1 MASNEAEVILSLKDL
16 LSGKLATIEQK
27 LDNVGRAGQT
37 AGENVS
43 QGFGI
48 GSMVGIGTAIAG
60 ITTLGSKILSV
71 GQTYE
76 NIRIQLKNLT
86 GTAQEAESV
95 FTQIKTDAQVSPFG
109 VEELARA
116 NTMMISTGLSTKEAR
131 LDILALSNAIA
142 FAGKGNDEFIR
153 MSANMQQ
160 IKNIGKATALDIKQF
175 GYAGIN
181 IYEALA
187 KATGKST
194 EEVKNMEVSYELLSF
209 ALREAQKEGGA
220 FAGGLTSMMGS
231 TSQKISNLGD
241 QLGVMFDNMF
251 IASKPFIDGVID
263 GLGTMFTFLQN
274 NAKELGLFALAIT
287 GVATAFMLYNLQQ
300 KISLGLAG
308 LSTIAT
314 IAQAVSLHGLR
325 FVVLSLIPAFA
336 SMWAVATLGISLLIP
351 ALMYL
356 YSEFQ
361 GFRDF
366 IDGFLAG
373 FIKVFKNIYSWFV
386 DNFIKPF
393 KGIFTSLFNG
403 DFKGVVENGIKA
415 LFAPFFSIL
424 DLLKGRIQEGVGEA
438 FNNAIAENYP
448 NLVQLQPKMGG
459 NSGLMPLG
467 QNDFLGDILKKNKN
481 EKSTVKNNFKT
492 EENKKLAKT
501 YESKITN
508 ISIGKLVEGL
518 SVTVIE
524 TKEIAPKIRE
534 EITKYLLT
542 AVNDV
547 NIITN

>member
-1 MASNEAEVILSLKDL
+1 MASNEAEVILSLRDL

-27 LDNVGRAGQT
+27 LDNVGRSGQT

-43 QGFGI
+43 KGFGI
-48 GSMVGIGTAIAG
+48 GSMVGIATAIAG

-86 GTAQEAESV
+86 GTAQDAESV

-181 IYEALA
+181 IYGALA

-251 IASKPFIDGVID
+251 IASKPFIDGIID
-263 GLGTMFTFLQN
+263 GLGTMFTFLQK
-274 NAKELGLFALAIT
+274 NAKELGLFALAIA
-287 GVATAFMLYNLQQ
+287 GVATAFILYNLQQ
-300 KISLGLAG
+300 KISLGLTG
-308 LSTIAT
+308 LSTIAN

-325 FVVLSLIPAFA
+325 FVVLSLIPAFS
-336 SMWAVATLGISLLIP
+336 SMWAVATMGIALLIP
-351 ALMYL
+351 ALIYL
-356 YSEFQ
+356 YTEFQ
-361 GFRDF
+361 SFRDF
-366 IDGFLAG
+366 VDGFGAS
-373 FIKVFKNIYSWFV
+373 FIKVFKNIYSWIV

-415 LFAPFFSIL
+415 LFSPFFAIL
-424 DLLKGRIQEGVGEA
+424 DLLTGRIQEGVGEA
-438 FNNAIAENYP
+438 FNNAISENYP

-481 EKSTVKNNFKT
+481 EKTTVKNNFKT

-518 SVTVIE
+518 SVTVME

-547 NIITN
+547 NIL